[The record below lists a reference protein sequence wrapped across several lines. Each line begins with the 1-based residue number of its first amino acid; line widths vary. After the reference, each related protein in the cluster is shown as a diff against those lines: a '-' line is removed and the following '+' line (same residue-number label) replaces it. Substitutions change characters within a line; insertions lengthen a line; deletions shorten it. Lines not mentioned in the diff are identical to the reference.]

1 MRKQLTISFAVVGI
15 LLAIT
20 AIVILYGRG
29 YRFGFS
35 GGTPKVAGTGLL
47 VATSTPNGAQVFV
60 NGDLATAT
68 DNTINLG
75 PGEYEIRIYKDGY
88 FEWKKKITVKKEVV
102 SKADA
107 LLIPTAPKLE
117 NITSIGVSNP
127 VLDPTKTLL
136 AYNVSSQSALRNG
149 IYILDMT
156 LRPVLTL
163 QNASTQVANDA
174 GINFSE
180 SSIAWSPDSKQIL
193 ASFTTPLESHYL
205 LSADSLNSSPENVT
219 LTLNTLDTSWKAL
232 TQEKQ
237 VARIAGLK
245 KNVRSVV
252 SQYFNVLDWAPDD
265 TKILY
270 TASASG
276 VLEPL
281 INPPLIG
288 TNSTPESR
296 NIIKDSVYVY
306 DVKED
311 KNYKILD
318 NLPKVEFG
326 SPLPLSWY
334 PDSKHLVYVHNG
346 KIDIMEYDAQNQT
359 TVYAGPF
366 VDSFVF
372 SWPGASKLVILTNL
386 GNQAITPNLYTISLK

>member
-1 MRKQLTISFAVVGI
+1 MRKQLAISFAVTAI

-20 AIVILYGRG
+20 ATVILYGKG

-60 NGDLATAT
+60 NGELTTAT
-68 DNTINLG
+68 DNTINLS
-75 PGEYEIRIYKDGY
+75 PGEYEVRIYKDGY
-88 FEWKKKITVKKEVV
+88 FAWNKKITVKKEVV

-107 LLIPTAPKLE
+107 LLIPAAPKLE
-117 NITSIGVSNP
+117 NITNIGVSNP

-136 AYNVSSQSALRNG
+136 AYNVSSQSALKNG

-174 GINFSE
+174 GLNFSQ
-180 SSIAWSPDSKQIL
+180 STITWSPDSKELL
-193 ASFTTPLESHYL
+193 ASFTTPLASHYL
-205 LSADSLNSSPENVT
+205 LAADSLNTSPDNVT
-219 LTLNTLDTSWKAL
+219 LTLDTVNATWEDLKL
-232 TQEKQ
+232 EKEM
-237 VARIAGLK
+237 ARIAGLK
-245 KNVRSVV
+245 KNVRAVV
-252 SQYFNVLDWAPDD
+252 SQYFNVLDWSADD

-270 TASASG
+270 SASVSG
-276 VLEPL
+276 TIEPL

-288 TNSTPESR
+288 TNSTQESR
-296 NIIKDSVYVY
+296 DIEKDSVYVY
-306 DVKED
+306 DTKED

-318 NLPKVEFG
+318 NLPKMAED
-326 SPLPLSWY
+326 SPLPINWY

-386 GNQAITPNLYTISLK
+386 GNLAITPNLYTISLK